1 MYRIRSIASALI
13 LIAGMTAS
21 AFATTAI
28 RPLSVEELATRA
40 DLVVRGSVESINSFR
55 DGDRIYTNIDV
66 RVTETWKGETE
77 PETVRV
83 RVYGGSA
90 DGYRTIVMGAA
101 CWGPS
106 EEAVLFLVSNGVDTY
121 DVLSLAEGKF
131 HLEAEGTLERD
142 LTGIAF
148 AEPSL
153 EAMPTTVTELQ
164 SAVTAALR

>member
-1 MYRIRSIASALI
+1 MYRIRSIASALV

-40 DLVVRGSVESINSFR
+40 DLVVRGSVESIDSFR

-90 DGYRTIVMGAA
+90 DGYRTIVIGAA
-101 CWGPS
+101 CWDPS
-106 EEAVLFLVSNGVDTY
+106 EETVLFLVSNGVDTY

-131 HLEAEGTLERD
+131 HLAAEGTVERD

-153 EAMPTTVTELQ
+153 EVMPTTVTELQ